1 MICSY
6 RLETNIPLLDIFNE
20 YWTDTEVWRTKG
32 QLWWTWYCLVRNVQ
46 FDFGSEGLLY
56 IAKVWNYG
64 PWNHAISVFTN
75 GSKTETDDLDTFLSL
90 RLPKMWTF
98 FQVKIYAI
106 NGATKEII
114 QFSFC
119 IFIVDKYMAC
129 NGAQT
134 PFVADDNKIDD
145 WTLRTISTSTPVEY
159 QVCFGLKGR

>member
-1 MICSY
+1 MMDMVLSC
-6 RLETNIPLLDIFNE
+6 EKCT
-20 YWTDTEVWRTKG
+20 
-32 QLWWTWYCLVRNVQ
+32 Q

-56 IAKVWNYG
+56 IAKVWNY
-64 PWNHAISVFTN
+64 AISVFTN

-98 FQVKIYAI
+98 FHLKIYAL

-134 PFVADDNKIDD
+134 HFVADANKTDD

-159 QVCFGLKGR
+159 QGCFGLKGR